1 MTLFLIYIKMLDLA
15 GGGAM
20 QLAYTFLKD
29 VHFKNI
35 FSN

>member
-1 MTLFLIYIKMLDLA
+1 MLDLA

-20 QLAYTFLKD
+20 QLAYLPLLFWKIFTFWK
-29 VHFKNI
+29 KNI